1 MKDTKRIL
9 LAKMGLDCHDTGI
22 ITVLS
27 MLRETNYEV
36 IYLGLH
42 NTAEQVVN
50 AAIQE
55 SVDAIGISFLSGQH
69 MTQMTALMAEIN
81 RRQFATTVFCGGVI
95 PPDDA
100 AALKALGV
108 REVVRPGTLSVDV
121 VAQIEQGMQQP
132 PRPPQAETISG
143 TRPELTVTALEKCRE
158 AIGHGDKTTALKEAQ
173 AIRDEWRPLHDMYVE
188 MAGLLAT
195 YVRDKLG
202 DKAVED
208 AWRFVGES
216 LWKPILMQFKETGST
231 KQLVEVYAQFLRA
244 HGHDFTVEVDEEKTT
259 FTMKYCASGGML
271 MRDGKNEDCHRH
283 PTNIAVMN
291 TKADWTFNRAISA
304 YCAHTPLWM
313 DILPREWG
321 WDVFKSTFGRQFDE
335 NGRPV
340 NEPCVAVIYHEPQS

>member
-1 MKDTKRIL
+1 MKGSKRIL

-27 MLRETNYEV
+27 MLRDTNYEV

-42 NTAEQVVN
+42 NTAQQVVS

-55 SVDAIGISFLSGQH
+55 CVDAIGISFLSGQH
-69 MTQMTALMAEIN
+69 MTQMTELMAEID
-81 RRQFATTVFCGGVI
+81 RRQLSTTVFCGGVI
-95 PPDDA
+95 PADDA

-108 REVVRPGTLSVDV
+108 KAVIPPGTLSADV
-121 VAQIEQGMQQP
+121 VAQIEEAMRQPSQQKP
-132 PRPPQAETISG
+132 ASG
-143 TRPELTVTALEKCRE
+143 SRPELIVTPLEKCRK
-158 AIGHGDKTTALKEAQ
+158 AIELGDKATALKEAQ

-202 DKAVED
+202 DKAVAD

-231 KQLVEVYAQFLRA
+231 RQLVEVYAQFLRA
-244 HGHDFTVEVDEEKTT
+244 HGHDFTVAVDEEKTT

-271 MRDGKNEDCHRH
+271 MRDGKNEDSSRN
-283 PTNIAVMN
+283 PTNIAVMKTN
-291 TKADWTFNRAISA
+291 ADWTFNRNLSA
-304 YCAHTPLWM
+304 YCVHTPLWM

-335 NGRPV
+335 DGRPV

>member
-1 MKDTKRIL
+1 MIDSKRIL

-69 MTQMTALMAEIN
+69 MTQMTELMAEID

-100 AALKALGV
+100 AALKSLGV
-108 REVVRPGTLSVDV
+108 KEVIRPGTLSVDV
-121 VAQIEQGMQQP
+121 VAQINKSMQQP
-132 PRPPQAETISG
+132 QQPSHPDAVTG
-143 TRPELTVTALEKCRE
+143 KRPELTVTALEKCRK
-158 AIGHGDKTTALKEAQ
+158 AIEHGDKSTALKEAN
-173 AIRDEWRPLHDMYVE
+173 AIWEEWRPLHDMYVE
-188 MAGLLAT
+188 MTGLFAT

-202 DKAVED
+202 DEAVED
-208 AWRFVGES
+208 AWRFVGER
-216 LWKPILMQFKETGST
+216 LWKPVLMKFKETGST

-244 HGHDFTVEVDEEKTT
+244 HGHDFTVETDDEKTT
-259 FTMKYCASGGML
+259 FTMQYCASGGML
-271 MRDGKNEDCHRH
+271 MRDGKNEDCCRH
-283 PTNIAVMN
+283 PNNIAVMK
-291 TKADWTFNRAISA
+291 TKADWTFNRDLSA
-304 YCAHTPLWM
+304 YCVHTPLWM

-321 WDVFKSTFGRQFDE
+321 WDVFKSTFGRQFDDD
-335 NGRPV
+335 GKPV